1 MALYIKASLC
11 YMLVLCFRGIN
22 IYKNW
27 GCVKAA
33 KLVQTGKSIWS
44 GVFFTIN
51 SFQFVSILLH
61 QYYESYF
68 QGYITPVKV
77 SGWNISESWLILGM
91 PLQLVILFGGS
102 VFGNQLLVVQGN
114 IVLMCSRFSAAIQN
128 FALGIKQLKDTDLST
143 ITLLSLIRYI
153 NIHFLK

>member
-102 VFGNQLLVVQGN
+102 VFGNQLLVIQGN
-114 IVLMCSRFSAAIQN
+114 SINV
-128 FALGIKQLKDTDLST
+128 
-143 ITLLSLIRYI
+143 LSLFGSDSELCTWDQTAEKYWLKHD
-153 NIHFLK
+153 NTAVTDEIH